1 MFRLRWLPGDDTIFL
16 NVLRS
21 SSDPWSESEIPVLI
35 TGAGLIAVSSVIFR
49 PGVGAQGRFYH
60 LVSICFFI
68 FSFKCFAALLF
79 SNDFN

>member
-21 SSDPWSESEIPVLI
+21 SSDPWSNNEIPVWI
-35 TGAGLIAVSSVIFR
+35 TGAGFIGVRSVIFR
-49 PGVGAQGRFYH
+49 PGVGAPGRFYH